1 MGLILLIV
9 LVLLFAG
16 ALPRYGYSRNW
27 GYRPSGALGLIL
39 IVVLV
44 LVLIGSIPWGFARP
58 VYVAP
63 RPVYVINPPPVK
75 VVNPTRPVAPTPPS
89 EVR

>member
-1 MGLILLIV
+1 MGLILLIL

-16 ALPRYGYSRNW
+16 ALPHYGYSRTW

-39 IVVLV
+39 IVVLL

-63 RPVYVINPPPVK
+63 RPVYVINPPVK
-75 VVNPTRPVAPTPPS
+75 VVNPPTRPVAPTPPES
-89 EVR
+89 P